1 MPIDLKKE
9 IKLSDVF
16 KRRDDAA
23 PKDGAPPQN
32 AAAPAPPPEKR
43 TPKAVPAVP
52 QLPLMRAFNLMPTE
66 EAREKKGRRST
77 ASIALAIVAVLL
89 FGALGSLFLVSSGA
103 VAEKKAERDELRT
116 KLAALNVPAKAPEEE
131 QAPELAAEEQARTTE
146 LATALQSRVA
156 WDRLLRDFALVL
168 PDDVWLTTLVAKGA
182 PRDASAAAP
191 APAAGDAAAPAP
203 AAGDAYVFNINGY
216 THEQEGVAR
225 LLARLSVLPEL
236 ASVSL
241 VSSTRTQ
248 VNEQEVVQFTIS
260 ATVKQGAGGAS

>member
-16 KRRDDAA
+16 KRRGDAA
-23 PKDGAPPQN
+23 PPSA
-32 AAAPAPPPEKR
+32 APPPTAVAPSEPPTEKR
-43 TPKAVPAVP
+43 KGKAAPAVP
-52 QLPLMRAFNLMPTE
+52 QLPLMRAFNLMPADD
-66 EAREKKGRRST
+66 AREKKGGRST
-77 ASIALAIVAVLL
+77 ANIALAIVAVLL
-89 FGALGSLFLVSSGA
+89 FGALGSLFVVSSGA
-103 VAEKKAERDELRT
+103 ATEKKGERDELRT
-116 KLAALNVPAKAPEEE
+116 KLAALNVPAKAPGEA
-131 QAPELAAEEQARTTE
+131 QAPELATEEQARTTE

-182 PRDASAAAP
+182 PRAAAAAAP
-191 APAAGDAAAPAP
+191 APGAAAEAN
-203 AAGDAYVFNINGY
+203 VFTINGY

-236 ASVSL
+236 ASVTL

-248 VNEQEVVQFTIS
+248 VNKQEVVQFTIS
-260 ATVKQGAGGAS
+260 AAVKQGAGGTA